1 MPDIKVSRALAIALS
16 CCALAL
22 TGAREST
29 RDEGIAAFSEGRYS
43 VALEKLKSAV
53 ASDPRDAR
61 ARLFL
66 ALAQAATND
75 CRSALPILKNDANLK
90 DDTSS
95 LLAGIAAAKCE
106 EAAGDTTAGLIVLT
120 ALERRFPNNAD
131 VLYALAKLHM
141 QAFNN
146 TTLRMYQHVPASY
159 RVHELSAEVFELEN
173 RFDEA
178 VDEYNKAI
186 AANPDAP
193 DLHFRLGRALLMR
206 SHSPDALEQ
215 AAQAFSAELKLNPE
229 DAATEFQL
237 GQIAGVENKPGPARM
252 HLERA
257 LSLEPAFPEAMIAL
271 AKLDSASKQYGPAV
285 ALLNRAVALQPNN
298 ESAHYALMMAYRD
311 TGQLDKAKSEKAI
324 LDRLQRPPEGEFTQ
338 FLKKLGEKP
347 PPQ

>member
-1 MPDIKVSRALAIALS
+1 MQDIKLSSALAIALS
-16 CCALAL
+16 CCVLALA
-22 TGAREST
+22 GAREST
-29 RDEGIAAFSEGRYS
+29 GDEGIAAFSEGRYS
-43 VALEKLKSAV
+43 VALERLKSAV
-53 ASDPRDAR
+53 ASDPHDAR

-66 ALAQAATND
+66 ALTEAAQND
-75 CRSALPILKNDANLK
+75 CRSALPTLRNNADSK
-90 DDTSS
+90 DDTLS

-106 EAAGDTTAGLIVLT
+106 EAAGDTTAGLIILT

-159 RVHELSAEVFELEN
+159 RVHELSAEIFELEN

-178 VDEYNKAI
+178 VDEYTKAI
-186 AANPDAP
+186 AQNPDAP

-206 SHSPDALEQ
+206 SHSPEALEQ
-215 AAQAFSAELKLNPE
+215 AAQSFSAELKLNPE

-257 LSLEPAFPEAMIAL
+257 LSLSPAFPEAMIAL

-285 ALLNRAVALQPNN
+285 ALLNRAVSLEPNN
-298 ESAHYALMMAYRD
+298 EAAHYALMMAYRD
-311 TGQLDKAKSEKAI
+311 SSQLDKAKSEKAI